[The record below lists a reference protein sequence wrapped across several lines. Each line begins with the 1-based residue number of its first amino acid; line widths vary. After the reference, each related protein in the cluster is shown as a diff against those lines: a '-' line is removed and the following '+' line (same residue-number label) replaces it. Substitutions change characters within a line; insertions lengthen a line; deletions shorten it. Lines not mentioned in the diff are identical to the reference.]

1 MSRSPTLA
9 DQRGDLQTRRELPLP
24 WEELPAKIF
33 VLHRMQTKSR
43 RTHTDTKYGYRYKI
57 HIHNRHCAVLAA
69 ICMACTLVPRVS
81 FHVFLRQLTLAE
93 GFSLLFSRV
102 QYPNFLR
109 RAPRGGSVGRDRPTQ
124 NRATWQPLGR
134 SVGYANYTFYFA
146 PPGQSH
152 WQS

>member
-1 MSRSPTLA
+1 MRRSPSSS

-69 ICMACTLVPRVS
+69 ICMACTLS
-81 FHVFLRQLTLAE
+81 HECLFMSSYASLRLLR
-93 GFSLLFSRV
+93 GFSLLFRRV

-124 NRATWQPLGR
+124 NRAKWQPLGR
-134 SVGYANYTFYFA
+134 SVRYENYTFYFA